1 MLRRLM
7 GAGATDSEQPTR
19 PSTWFAAALSG
30 GKGGNFLLSLAVAPG
45 NPGIS
50 RGRVQRIVTR
60 PITAAPRWA
69 VGGGA
74 LFACGLALTSS
85 FVHGHA
91 YMATPPTQLDRIES
105 ALARLEADLTR
116 TRLLVSQQLNVLA
129 ATFAGEQIMSAQ
141 LDALTAQVA
150 QNTSVEGSAIQL
162 LTNLGTQLTAV
173 SAQLAAAGA
182 DTAALDGIRTTL
194 ATSQAALAAAIT
206 ANTPAAPPSTV

>member
-1 MLRRLM
+1 
-7 GAGATDSEQPTR
+7 
-19 PSTWFAAALSG
+19 
-30 GKGGNFLLSLAVAPG
+30 
-45 NPGIS
+45 
-50 RGRVQRIVTR
+50 
-60 PITAAPRWA
+60 
-69 VGGGA
+69 
-74 LFACGLALTSS
+74 
-85 FVHGHA
+85 
-91 YMATPPTQLDRIES
+91 MATPPTQLDRIES

>member
-1 MLRRLM
+1 
-7 GAGATDSEQPTR
+7 
-19 PSTWFAAALSG
+19 
-30 GKGGNFLLSLAVAPG
+30 
-45 NPGIS
+45 
-50 RGRVQRIVTR
+50 
-60 PITAAPRWA
+60 
-69 VGGGA
+69 
-74 LFACGLALTSS
+74 
-85 FVHGHA
+85 
-91 YMATPPTQLDRIES
+91 
-105 ALARLEADLTR
+105 
-116 TRLLVSQQLNVLA
+116 
-129 ATFAGEQIMSAQ
+129 MSAQ